1 MVGARTGWWFSS
13 SAAAKKYGC
22 IFSHIHI
29 FGNSLSRKN
38 YLFYIFVHTYGCDQE
53 LNYQIGLYTLFLY
66 IYINVVFPAQAKY
79 FYIFSRFYAETIP
92 LNYS

>member
-1 MVGARTGWWFSS
+1 MVGARTACRFSS

-29 FGNSLSRKN
+29 FGNSLSRKT
-38 YLFYIFVHTYGCDQE
+38 YLFYIFVHTYGRDQE

-66 IYINVVFPAQAKY
+66 VNVVFPARAKY
-79 FYIFSRFYAETIP
+79 FYFFVDFTLKIFR
-92 LNYS
+92 

>member
-1 MVGARTGWWFSS
+1 MVGGRTGWRFSS

-53 LNYQIGLYTLFLY
+53 LNYQIGLYTFFFK
-66 IYINVVFPAQAKY
+66 YINVVFPVQAKY
-79 FYIFSRFYAETIP
+79 FYIFVDFTLKLFR
-92 LNYS
+92 